1 MPASVSKNNNNNN
14 TSDDKWSLRQ
24 LAPWNQAQREHFLL
38 DSVRPGRNS
47 YLTRAF
53 VHSISI
59 DTWIFFCT
67 QDSEEEL
74 DEQDEIEMCKSTV
87 CSVEAYR
94 VNACIKAENTWAA
107 KYKVKKFSELNERRK
122 EDCYKY
128 MVEKQG
134 RLQELMHMKRYQEG
148 RERRRLRLVDAYLE
162 RRHNKR
168 LFGKMKSL
176 ANVPERD
183 ESAQDIRMYESVEY
197 MDSTSIFGS
206 MQSSETVIRKPSEPA
221 PIKLTATMKSK
232 TTATK
237 RGKSMNQA
245 IAEKAIVTVIAI
257 DSSSESIIQPDERF
271 NHYQSTP
278 DLNVDESEQSEAGSV
293 FTYDDG
299 PDEDDEDEYTTEDE
313 TSQLDAINGIRFQ
326 KLDTPSQN
334 VRSRPSTQQSQQFSD
349 GQTYS
354 QFERC
359 SLVTSTQDM

>member
-1 MPASVSKNNNNNN
+1 M
-14 TSDDKWSLRQ
+14 
-24 LAPWNQAQREHFLL
+24 
-38 DSVRPGRNS
+38 
-47 YLTRAF
+47 
-53 VHSISI
+53 
-59 DTWIFFCT
+59 FFCT

-107 KYKVKKFSELNERRK
+107 KCKVKKFSELNKRRK

-134 RLQELMHMKRYQEG
+134 RLQELMNMKRYQEG

-162 RRHNKR
+162 RRHSKR
-168 LFGKMKSL
+168 LFEKMKAL

-183 ESAQDIRMYESVEY
+183 ESAEDIHIYESVTGY
-197 MDSTSIFGS
+197 MDSTSTCGS
-206 MQSSETVIRKPSEPA
+206 MQSSDTVIRKPSEPA
-221 PIKLTATMKSK
+221 PIKLTATKKSK
-232 TTATK
+232 TTTTK
-237 RGKSMNQA
+237 RGKSMNQV
-245 IAEKAIVTVIAI
+245 IAEKAIMTVIAVE
-257 DSSSESIIQPDERF
+257 SSSESTIQPDERF

-278 DLNVDESEQSEAGSV
+278 DLNVDETEQSEAGSV

-299 PDEDDEDEYTTEDE
+299 PDEDDDDEYNTEDE
-313 TSQLDAINGIRFQ
+313 SSTPDAINGIPFQ

-334 VRSRPSTQQSQQFSD
+334 VRSHRSTHQSQQFSD

-359 SLVTSTQDM
+359 SLVTSTQDL